1 MSKSKLWPILKN
13 FNFWKKKFPELKI
26 SGIVPSNII
35 YHFWEFEKYLGSK
48 RFFSK
53 ILSVEKSTN
62 QFFYKHYNFFF
73 EKRALSLFLEYWSL
87 INCQVSEKSLE
98 RLLRSGDD
106 IPSRAFCRFQSI
118 AQLEVENSYMYSRA
132 VILRTKSFIDMR
144 FSQDGSW
151 HFCLSFS
158 NDIIMHNYS

>member
-151 HFCLSFS
+151 HFCLSVS
-158 NDIIMHNYS
+158 IDIIMHNYS

>member
-13 FNFWKKKFPELKI
+13 YNFWKKKFPELKI

-62 QFFYKHYNFFF
+62 QFFYKHSRFFF
-73 EKRALSLFLEYWSL
+73 EKRALSGVIIYQYLTSDQKL
-87 INCQVSEKSLE
+87 EKSSDGKYHNSWML
-98 RLLRSGDD
+98 
-106 IPSRAFCRFQSI
+106 PSRNLQTNI
-118 AQLEVENSYMYSRA
+118 LPLWAQPSVENCNVHKCTISTSRD
-132 VILRTKSFIDMR
+132 S
-144 FSQDGSW
+144 S
-151 HFCLSFS
+151 
-158 NDIIMHNYS
+158 